1 MYTVLHRILNFF
13 HKLEFGYIYIYYI
26 EFLSDIYGFI
36 PPKKIIEPP
45 LLQSWNFVLL
55 IACEM
60 VKVG

>member
-1 MYTVLHRILNFF
+1 MYTVLHRILKFF

-45 LLQSWNFVLL
+45 LLQS
-55 IACEM
+55 
-60 VKVG
+60 